1 MGWYWVVVCLNL
13 GETRWLSLL
22 MSRKSAIYS
31 AAAIEEPLDPAA
43 IECIPHGCCSLWG
56 GERRQLYFS
65 STDWASL
72 VPGNREIRGCPADG
86 VARLVPQPVAED
98 IPKRNPSGYY
108 THHATARTRFERLH
122 PAILQR
128 ALAQMG
134 YPVEPAEALL
144 PPWLSRLWAS
154 ARAAVLEVMSLW
166 APKSEPYSMGE
177 AETASSSYECR
188 PGPGAVVAPYF
199 FQLLQDALV
208 RLKPGAGE
216 RDSLLV
222 RYAVNS

>member
-1 MGWYWVVVCLNL
+1 
-13 GETRWLSLL
+13 

-43 IECIPHGCCSLWG
+43 IRCIPHGCRSLW
-56 GERRQLYFS
+56 RAKRQHLYFS

-72 VPGNREIRGCPADG
+72 VPGNWGIRGCPADG
-86 VARLVPQPVAED
+86 FARLVPQPVAED
-98 IPKRNPSGYY
+98 IPKLNPSGYY

-122 PAILQR
+122 QAILQC
-128 ALAQMG
+128 ATAQMG

-144 PPWLSRLWAS
+144 PPLLSRLRAS

-166 APKSEPYSMGE
+166 APKSEPDSMGE
-177 AETASSSYECR
+177 AETASSSYEFR
-188 PGPGAVVAPYF
+188 PWAGAVVAPYF
-199 FQLLQDALV
+199 SQLLLDALV